1 MRNPVF
7 CLIANKDADQLRG
20 NRESD
25 QRLCFRYTDT
35 TILNTKF
42 QASRHL
48 LWLYSSVCVGPGRKP
63 RRPVFSQR
71 GSFCNIARD
80 QTCIENQNATRQL
93 AVGIE
98 GIWRED
104 TASKSLLKCRNIES
118 VKVGK
123 VHQIYSTVRS
133 NALDVRRAE
142 VKAKYTLQ
150 SNRASF
156 NQSKVSP
163 KCKFVKQVQKQ
174 EKI

>member
-1 MRNPVF
+1 M
-7 CLIANKDADQLRG
+7 
-20 NRESD
+20 
-25 QRLCFRYTDT
+25 
-35 TILNTKF
+35 
-42 QASRHL
+42 
-48 LWLYSSVCVGPGRKP
+48 GPDDR
-63 RRPVFSQR
+63 FSH
-71 GSFCNIARD
+71 NEAHIARD
-80 QTCIENQNATRQL
+80 QTCIENQKPTRQL

-156 NQSKVSP
+156 NPRKVSP
-163 KCKFVKQVQKQ
+163 KCQFVKQVQKQ